1 MAQMIKNLPA
11 MWDTCVRSLG
21 WEDPLE
27 IFFLCVLWE
36 YLKIYSFIKLQVY
49 NTVLLA
55 MILGYINMLCIGVP
69 ELTHPKTMWGDIH
82 VSSLDCDHFIK
93 YKHVTVLTPWTVA
106 PRLLCP
112 WGFSRQEYWSGL
124 PCSPPGNLPNPGI
137 ESRSP
142 ALQADSLPWKPPW
155 KPKNTRVGILSH
167 LHGIFLTQES
177 N

>member
-1 MAQMIKNLPA
+1 MIKNLPA

-93 YKHVTVLTPWTVA
+93 YKHVNVLTHTIFICQVHLDKA
-106 PRLLCP
+106 
-112 WGFSRQEYWSGL
+112 GKEGYWEACLETSMVVQWLKLQVPSPEGL
-124 PCSPPGNLPNPGI
+124 SLIPGQGTWSPMPQLRPGTT
-137 ESRSP
+137 
-142 ALQADSLPWKPPW
+142 K
-155 KPKNTRVGILSH
+155 
-167 LHGIFLTQES
+167 
-177 N
+177 